1 MHLNNKFRQMLM
13 AGVRNHAIQ
22 NSVDVTREQVDALGK
37 QMLDEAKAKAQRK
50 SDGQRV

>member
-1 MHLNNKFRQMLM
+1 MLM

-37 QMLDEAKAKAQRK
+37 QMLDEAKAKGTAQK

>member
-1 MHLNNKFRQMLM
+1 MLM

-37 QMLDEAKAKAQRK
+37 QMSMKQKQKALRK
-50 SDGQRV
+50 K